1 MNNYVSQLEAILP
14 SGMTGTVVESDG
26 ATISVAGFPAPVG
39 AIARIDNG
47 KADGLSAE
55 VIGFRDQWTLVSPIG
70 ALQGVRRGQRVS
82 LARTSRNV
90 AVGDGLLGRVIDAH
104 GKPIDGGHESLLTT
118 RQPIYAPGPSA
129 TKRPRIDS
137 PLSTGVRAI
146 DGMLTVGRGQRL
158 GIFAG
163 SGVGKSVLLGM
174 MARGTS
180 ANIRVIALIG
190 ERGREVNDFI
200 ERDLGPE
207 AMRNTVVVVATSDQ
221 PAVARVQAV
230 LTATAVAEYFR
241 DGGNEVLL
249 LVDSLTR
256 LAMAQRE
263 IGLAAGE
270 PPTTRG
276 YPPSV
281 FGMLPRVVERAGR
294 SEAGSITAFYSVL
307 VEGDDLN
314 EPVSD
319 AVRGLLDG
327 HIVLSRD
334 LAAQGHYPAI
344 DVLGSISR
352 VMPDVTTEAHQSA
365 VRALR
370 QHMSTYREY
379 SDLIAIGAYQRGASA
394 VVDAAIDSK
403 SEIDAFLRQAVRE
416 SSTVETASQV
426 AVQLAS
432 RCASRKP
439 VNVTQEA

>member
-1 MNNYVSQLEAILP
+1 MNAYATQLDAILP
-14 SGMTGTVVESDG
+14 TSLTGTVVESDG
-26 ATISVAGFPAPVG
+26 TTIAVAGFPAPVG
-39 AIARIDNG
+39 AVARIDN
-47 KADGLSAE
+47 ALTDGLAAE
-55 VIGFRDQWTLVSPIG
+55 VIGFRDHWTLVSPIG
-70 ALQGVRRGQRVS
+70 TLQGVRRGQRVT
-82 LARTSRNV
+82 LDKTSRNV
-90 AVGDGLLGRVIDAH
+90 PVGEGLLGRVIDAQ
-104 GKPIDGGHESLLTT
+104 GTPIDGGRQCLLSE
-118 RQPIYAPGPSA
+118 RQPIHAAGPNA
-129 TKRPRIDS
+129 TERPRIDA
-137 PLSTGVRAI
+137 PLSTGVRSI

-163 SGVGKSVLLGM
+163 SGVGKSILLGM

-190 ERGREVNDFI
+190 ERGREVNEFI

-207 AMRNTVVVVATSDQ
+207 AMRHTVVVVATSDQ

-241 DGGNEVLL
+241 DRGNEVLL

-256 LAMAQRE
+256 LATAQRE

-281 FGMLPRVVERAGR
+281 FGLLPRIVERAGR
-294 SEAGSITAFYSVL
+294 AKTGSITAFYSVL

-319 AVRGLLDG
+319 SVRGLLDG
-327 HIVLSRD
+327 HVVLSRD
-334 LAAQGHYPAI
+334 LAAKGHYPAV

-352 VMPDVTTEAHQSA
+352 VMPDVTSEAHQLA

-370 QHMSTYREY
+370 QQMSIYREY
-379 SDLIAIGAYQRGASA
+379 ADLIAIGAYQRGASP
-394 VVDAAIDSK
+394 VVDAAVDSK
-403 SEIDAFLRQAVRE
+403 SAIDAFLQQEVRE
-416 SSTVETASQV
+416 PSTVKAACRTAIE
-426 AVQLAS
+426 LAAQ
-432 RCASRKP
+432 CAGLQP
-439 VNVTQEA
+439 ANATQEA